1 MKVSRLLEILTILLQ
16 REKITAPELAE
27 RLEVSART
35 IRRDIDALCL
45 AGIPVITRQ
54 GAGGGISV
62 AEGYRL
68 DERLLSPQELKS
80 ILAGLQGLDSVNA
93 AGDAKSLLD
102 RLGAGTGGAVFPGK
116 DIIIDLASYYKE
128 SLSIKIALLKKAIAD
143 RQIVAFDYYYE
154 KGRQRRRVEP
164 YSIVFK
170 WTSWYLF
177 AWCLRRSDFRTFKLN
192 RLWDLGTEAAF
203 YSPRPV
209 PAGRLDYDELL
220 PGLDTMVAVFD
231 ASVEYM
237 LVEIYGPESYRRL
250 PDGRLYFERGYT
262 HMESMVHWILSFGSA
277 AEVLDPAEMRE
288 AVAEEA
294 RKMARRYESPPSI
307 P

>member
-16 REKITAPELAE
+16 REKITAPELAK

-54 GAGGGISV
+54 GVGGGISV

-80 ILAGLQGLDSVNA
+80 VLAGLQGLDSVNA

-102 RLGAGTGGAVFPGK
+102 RLGAGETLFPAK
-116 DIIIDLASYYKE
+116 DIVIDLASYYKE

-143 RQIVAFDYYYE
+143 RQVVAFDYYYE

-164 YSIVFK
+164 YSIVFR

-192 RLWDLGTEAAF
+192 RLWDLGTEGTF
-203 YSPRPV
+203 YAPRPV
-209 PAGRLDYDELL
+209 PAERMDYDGLL
-220 PGLDTMVAVFD
+220 PDLDRMVAVFD

-237 LVEIYGPESYRRL
+237 LVESYGPGSYRPL
-250 PDGRLYFERGYT
+250 SDGRLLFERGYT
-262 HMESMVHWILSFGSA
+262 HLASMVHWILSFGGM
-277 AEVLDPAEMRE
+277 AEVLAPAAMRE

-294 RKMARRYESPPSI
+294 RKMSRRYESPPSF